1 MTMVLNVDEKY
12 INKLESF
19 ISSLPKGAIEVKN
32 SLDDVITKRV
42 ESYES
47 SQMQTTPLMEGLD
60 TIREKLV
67 SRL

>member
-12 INKLESF
+12 VNKLESF

-32 SLDDVITKRV
+32 SLDDVIIKRI